1 MKLTKISI
9 VLFFAVLIA
18 PSVAAQKADK
28 RLAVTLVRWAY
39 T

>member
-1 MKLTKISI
+1 MKFSKII
-9 VLFFAVLIA
+9 IAIIFAFLISPA
-18 PSVAAQKADK
+18 IFAQKADK

>member
-1 MKLTKISI
+1 MQSTKII
-9 VLFFAVLIA
+9 IA
-18 PSVAAQKADK
+18 IIFTLLVGSSVFAQKTDK

>member
-1 MKLTKISI
+1 MRFSKII
-9 VLFFAVLIA
+9 IAVIFAFLII
-18 PSVAAQKADK
+18 PSVFAQKTDK

>member
-1 MKLTKISI
+1 MKLTKLSI
-9 VLFFAVLIA
+9 VLFFAVLLG
-18 PSVAAQKADK
+18 PSVMAQKADK

>member
-1 MKLTKISI
+1 MKLTKIFI
-9 VLFFAVLIA
+9 VVIFTFLVSPAVF
-18 PSVAAQKADK
+18 AQKTDK